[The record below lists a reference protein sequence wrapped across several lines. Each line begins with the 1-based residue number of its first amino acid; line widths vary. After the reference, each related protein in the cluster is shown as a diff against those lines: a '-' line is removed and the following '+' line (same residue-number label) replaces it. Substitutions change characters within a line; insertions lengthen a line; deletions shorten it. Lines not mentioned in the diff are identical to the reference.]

1 MFGIFFTNISIGIDL
16 FAFHGGFHQQQ
27 DGDVIFHGTR
37 NGLFMCV
44 FFILGYSG
52 NIMYMHISL
61 YVYSDFGCWFL
72 MGHDCM

>member
-1 MFGIFFTNISIGIDL
+1 MFGIFFFTNISIGIDL

-44 FFILGYSG
+44 FFYFRI
-52 NIMYMHISL
+52 
-61 YVYSDFGCWFL
+61 
-72 MGHDCM
+72 